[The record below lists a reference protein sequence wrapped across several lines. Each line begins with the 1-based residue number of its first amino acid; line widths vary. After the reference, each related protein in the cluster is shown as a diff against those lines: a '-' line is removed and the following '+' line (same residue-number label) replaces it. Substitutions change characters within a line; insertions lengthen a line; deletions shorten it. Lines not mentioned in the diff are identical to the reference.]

1 MMTVQTASGIN
12 RASSYPDPA
21 SRSAE
26 IYEEAR
32 HVMPGGNTRTTV
44 FMAPYPI
51 YAVRGQGAR
60 VYDADGRERLDL
72 INNYTSLI
80 HGHAHPEIVRVAKE
94 QLENGTCFAMPTDAE
109 VTLATLLCE
118 RIPTADMVRFANSGT
133 EAVMIAVKAAR
144 AYTLRPKVAK
154 LEGAYHGSFDLVETS
169 EESGPSEW
177 GEPDAPA
184 KVAYSAGT
192 PQSVLDET
200 VVLPFND
207 TQRAEAL
214 LRANAR
220 ELAAILV
227 DAMPPRAGLIA
238 ARPDFLAMLRRI
250 ADEFDIVLISDEV
263 ISFRHGYN
271 GAQAAFGFEADL
283 TTLGKIIGGGFP
295 IGAIAGRARM
305 MSVFDGTNGKPR
317 APHGGTFNANPMSMA
332 AGRKAMELM
341 DKAAFER
348 LNELGEE
355 LRRAATQVFRD
366 ERFPAQVTGQGSL
379 ARLHIKDTPIVD
391 YRSGYPTPE
400 QRLLMNGLFRNLI
413 NHGVL
418 IGSTGLM
425 ALSTAMTIADVA
437 EFQSALREAVREL
450 K

>member
-1 MMTVQTASGIN
+1 MSATTLPGSNLA
-12 RASSYPDPA
+12 AAYPDA
-21 SRSAE
+21 GSRSAE
-26 IYEEAR
+26 LYEQAK

-80 HGHAHPEIVRVAKE
+80 HGHAHPEIVRVAKA
-94 QLENGTCFAMPTDAE
+94 QLENGTCFAMPTETE

-118 RIPTADMVRFANSGT
+118 RISTADSVRFANSGT

-144 AYTLRPKVAK
+144 AHTLRPKIAK

-169 EESGPSEW
+169 EESAPGEW
-177 GEPDAPA
+177 GGADAPT

-192 PQSVLDET
+192 PQSVLDEV

-207 TQRAEAL
+207 TERAEAL
-214 LRANAR
+214 LRAHAR
-220 ELAAILV
+220 ELAAIVV

-238 ARPDFLAMLRRI
+238 ARPEFLAMLRRV

-263 ISFRHGYN
+263 ISFRHGYG
-271 GAQAAFGFEADL
+271 GAQAAFCFEADL

-295 IGAIAGRARM
+295 IGAIAGRAAV
-305 MSVFDGTNGKPR
+305 MSVFDGTQGKPR

-332 AGRKAMELM
+332 AGYKAMELM
-341 DKAAFER
+341 DEAAFGR
-348 LNELGEE
+348 LNGLGEQ
-355 LRRAATQVFRD
+355 LRQAATKVFRD
-366 ERFPAQVTGQGSL
+366 ERFPAQVTGLGSL
-379 ARLHIKDTPIVD
+379 SRIHTKDTPIVD
-391 YRSGYPTPE
+391 YRSGYPTAQE
-400 QRLLMNGLFRNLI
+400 RKLMSGLFHGLI
-413 NHGVL
+413 NHGAL
-418 IGSTGLM
+418 IGSTGLIAM
-425 ALSTAMTIADVA
+425 STAMTADDVT
-437 EFQSALREAVREL
+437 EFEGALREAVREL